1 MRYTYCRLW
10 NMAKNTVK
18 CGKCEIHTLGAGIW
32 QENLNTW
39 KSVKCTLYDLDN
51 GKKNQRKQKT
61 KTKKKNKLKNVENE
75 TQTVNELNMARKIEK
90 L

>member
-39 KSVKCTLYDLDN
+39 KSVKCTLQDLDN
-51 GKKNQRKQKT
+51 GKKKKKQRKQKT
-61 KTKKKNKLKNVENE
+61 NNQKKKN
-75 TQTVNELNMARKIEK
+75 EK
-90 L
+90 RGK

>member
-39 KSVKCTLYDLDN
+39 KSVKCTLQDLDN
-51 GKKNQRKQKT
+51 GKKKKPK
-61 KTKKKNKLKNVENE
+61 KTKKQKKK
-75 TQTVNELNMARKIEK
+75 QTIKKKTEK
-90 L
+90 RGK

>member
-1 MRYTYCRLW
+1 MRYIHCRLW

-39 KSVKCTLYDLDN
+39 KSVKCTLQDLDN
-51 GKKNQRKQKT
+51 GKKIHTQKKQK
-61 KTKKKNKLKNVENE
+61 KNMKNVESE
-75 TQTVNELNMARKIEK
+75 TQTVNELEYGKK
-90 L
+90 D

>member
-39 KSVKCTLYDLDN
+39 KSVKCTL
-51 GKKNQRKQKT
+51 
-61 KTKKKNKLKNVENE
+61 
-75 TQTVNELNMARKIEK
+75 
-90 L
+90 

>member
-32 QENLNTW
+32 QEILNTW
-39 KSVKCTLYDLDN
+39 KSVKCTLQDLDN
-51 GKKNQRKQKT
+51 GKKNKENKKQT
-61 KTKKKNKLKNVENE
+61 NKKN
-75 TQTVNELNMARKIEK
+75 
-90 L
+90 

>member
-1 MRYTYCRLW
+1 MRDTYCRLW

-39 KSVKCTLYDLDN
+39 KSVKCTLQDLYN

-61 KTKKKNKLKNVENE
+61 KKK
-75 TQTVNELNMARKIEK
+75 QTEK
-90 L
+90 RGK

>member
-18 CGKCEIHTLGAGIW
+18 CGKCEIHTLGAVIW

-39 KSVKCTLYDLDN
+39 KNVKCTLQDLDN
-51 GKKNQRKQKT
+51 GKKKKT
-61 KTKKKNKLKNVENE
+61 KENKKQTIKKK
-75 TQTVNELNMARKIEK
+75 TEK
-90 L
+90 RGK

>member
-39 KSVKCTLYDLDN
+39 KSVKCTLQDLDN
-51 GKKNQRKQKT
+51 GKKK
-61 KTKKKNKLKNVENE
+61 KTKKTKNKQSKKK
-75 TQTVNELNMARKIEK
+75 TEK
-90 L
+90 RGK

>member
-39 KSVKCTLYDLDN
+39 KSVKCTLQDLDN
-51 GKKNQRKQKT
+51 GKKNQKNKKQK
-61 KTKKKNKLKNVENE
+61 KKK
-75 TQTVNELNMARKIEK
+75 TEK
-90 L
+90 RGK

>member
-39 KSVKCTLYDLDN
+39 KSVKCTLQDLE
-51 GKKNQRKQKT
+51 KKPKKT
-61 KTKKKNKLKNVENE
+61 KNKQSKKKK
-75 TQTVNELNMARKIEK
+75 TEK
-90 L
+90 RGK

>member
-39 KSVKCTLYDLDN
+39 KSVKCTLQDLDN
-51 GKKNQRKQKT
+51 GKKKQSKQKN
-61 KTKKKNKLKNVENE
+61 KQKKLKNMENE
-75 TQTVNELNMARKIEK
+75 TQRVNELEYGKK
-90 L
+90 D